1 MAARDDALMNEAGA
15 VDTAG
20 TAQAADARYPHG
32 VLFPDA
38 LMHAVRERFLQVGH
52 DHAGRPRIYFDNAGG
67 SFRLKAAVERMAQ
80 VDAMPDNTERIHP
93 VARELQAIQSAG
105 VDDVRMLLNAQ
116 GGSVYAALTAS
127 GAMFEMV
134 RAVAQNVA
142 GTNLVTT
149 VLEHPS
155 SYDAMERYAKE
166 TGRELRVAPSNPA
179 TGGVDVEAITR
190 LVDADTVLLNV
201 IYASNISGAKL
212 DLERIVA
219 EARAIKPDLY
229 IVVDA
234 VQHAPHGLIDLQKTP
249 VDGINIAPYKFFG
262 CRGSGLAWLS
272 DRAAALPHHKLS
284 AKPEGF
290 WDLGSSSPWQFA
302 VVTEMVD
309 YVCWLGDHALQ
320 ELPGNAPTA
329 DAPTRRARFA
339 AGIERI
345 ALHERA
351 LLARLLNG
359 SGDKNAD
366 TPPGLRAM
374 DGVQVFLDHDDL
386 ARRDLII
393 AIGIDGVD
401 CTRAVHEY
409 GLRGVTVYERSVTSL
424 YSRRMLESFGLQ
436 GAVRVSPLH
445 CHTAGDVDAFL
456 RVTQDIVRAQVA
468 HAGAGD

>member
-1 MAARDDALMNEAGA
+1 MAA
-15 VDTAG
+15 TG
-20 TAQAADARYPHG
+20 TLAARYPQG
-32 VLFPDA
+32 LLFPE
-38 LMHAVRERFLQVGH
+38 AVMRQVQERFLQVDH

-67 SFRLKAAVERMAQ
+67 SFRLKAAVERFAQ
-80 VDAMPDNTERIHP
+80 IDAVPDNTERIHR
-93 VARELQAIQSAG
+93 VAGELQAIQAAG
-105 VDDVRMLLNAQ
+105 TDDLRMMLNAQ
-116 GGSVYAALTAS
+116 GGSVHAALTAS

-134 RAVAQNVA
+134 RAIALNVP

-155 SYDAMERYAKE
+155 SYDAMERYAAE

-179 TGGVDVEAITR
+179 TGGVDVDAVVR
-190 LVDADTVLLNV
+190 LVDEGTTLLNV

-219 EARAIKPDLY
+219 AARAIKPDLY

-302 VVTEMVD
+302 VVTEIAD
-309 YVCWLGDHALQ
+309 YVCWLGRQALQ
-320 ELPGNAPTA
+320 ELPELATGGGAAEPS
-329 DAPTRRARFA
+329 RRALFA
-339 AGIERI
+339 AGIDRI
-345 ALHERA
+345 MLHERA
-351 LLARLLNG
+351 LLARLLD
-359 SGDKNAD
+359 GDGAAR
-366 TPPGLRAM
+366 PGLRRM
-374 DGVQVFLDHDDL
+374 PGVQVFLDHPDL
-386 ARRDLII
+386 TLRDLII

-401 CTRAVHEY
+401 CTQAVHEY
-409 GLRGVTVYERSVTSL
+409 GLRGVTVYERSVASL
-424 YSRRMLESFGLQ
+424 YSRRMLESFGLS

-445 CHTAGDVDAFL
+445 CHAAGDVDAFL
-456 RVTQDIVRAQVA
+456 RVTEEIVRARQKAPRLESNQAVA
-468 HAGAGD
+468 LMQ